1 MVSTNEFKTG
11 LTVTIDNDPWQVV
24 EFQHVKPGK
33 GAAFVRAK
41 MRNLSTGAV
50 VERTFNAGE
59 RLPKANIE
67 RRIMQYLYESDG
79 SFVFMDNDTY
89 EQTELTKEQIGNGIN
104 FLKENMDVKVI
115 SYQNRILG
123 VELPNTVELVVVKT
137 EPGIRGDTATG
148 GSKPATMDTGYIVKV
163 PLFINE
169 IRGDTAT
176 GGSKPATMDTG
187 YIVKVPLFINE
198 GDHLLIDTRSGDY
211 IQRA

>member
-1 MVSTNEFKTG
+1 MAIEAGDFKTG
-11 LTVTIDNDPWQVV
+11 LTLIVDNDPWIVLD
-24 EFQHVKPGK
+24 FQHVKPGK

-41 MRNLSTGAV
+41 MRNLATGAV

-59 RLPKANIE
+59 RLPKANID
-67 RRIMQYLYESDG
+67 RRVMQYLYEGDG
-79 SFVFMDNDTY
+79 NYVFMDNDTY

-115 SYQNRILG
+115 SFENRILG

-148 GSKPATMDTGYIVKV
+148 GNKPATMDTGYV
-163 PLFINE
+163 
-169 IRGDTAT
+169 
-176 GGSKPATMDTG
+176 
-187 YIVKVPLFINE
+187 VKVPLFINE